1 MNPVS
6 SELAALDAGHG
17 SDVLLP
23 PHVHP
28 SVRLQPLVLC
38 LLLLLLGGTCSCLRH
53 EGLGQRTGAYQG
65 GGLGGWIGGGVG
77 RR

>member
-28 SVRLQPLVLC
+28 SVRLQPLVLP
-38 LLLLLLGGTCSCLRH
+38 LLLLLLGGACGRLWH
-53 EGLGQRTGAYQG
+53 EGLGQGAGAYQG

-77 RR
+77 WR